1 MAADTAAKRYAAM
14 LPLCPWRPL
23 AVLPSGTVDA
33 GERAAVLGLYGLVLV
48 VDPAGAAP
56 ESLMVLLAILGD

>member
-23 AVLPSGTVDA
+23 AVVPSGTVDDA
-33 GERAAVLGLYGLVLV
+33 ERATGLYLYAGIPGGSPIPAVTTGMMWRHHAYGL
-48 VDPAGAAP
+48 
-56 ESLMVLLAILGD
+56 